1 MSPHGDTRQI
11 TCHIGAPSR
20 ELRQANRHGW
30 WRRIDWRSV
39 ASHVLVAV
47 VGMAALILAMGVL
60 R

>member
-20 ELRQANRHGW
+20 ELRQANRRH
-30 WRRIDWRSV
+30 RRIDWRLNGNRIAFLWIGFV
-39 ASHVLVAV
+39 IAT
-47 VGMAALILAMGVL
+47 LILETT

>member
-1 MSPHGDTRQI
+1 MTPGDTRQI

-30 WRRIDWRSV
+30 WRRIDWR
-39 ASHVLVAV
+39 LNRQRLLFLWLGFLIAV
-47 VGMAALILAMGVL
+47 GVL